1 MTAKP
6 LPIPD
11 SDTRQFW
18 TAASQGRL
26 SIQRCEDC
34 GTHVFYPRLV
44 CPHCCSDRLA
54 WKDAS
59 GKGRVYSYT
68 VVERS
73 PGAFKDMVPYVV
85 ALVDLDEGVRMM
97 SRIRTDDPYSVRI
110 GMPVEVEFDPVS
122 EDVALPVFV
131 VSETRS

>member
-11 SDTRQFW
+11 PDTRHYW
-18 TAASQGRL
+18 AATLQGRL

-34 GTHVFYPRLV
+34 RSHVFYPRLM
-44 CPHCCSDRLA
+44 CPNCCSNRLT
-54 WKDAS
+54 WRDAS

-73 PGAFKDMVPYVV
+73 PSAFKDMVPYVV

-97 SRIRTDDPYSVRI
+97 SWIRTEDPYSVRI
-110 GMPVEVEFDPVS
+110 GMPIEVEFEPVS